1 MRIVT
6 KSLRTLN
13 QINPSIWLLP
23 NKSPPILRM
32 KNMFHPDLHNGTHDH
47 THELLTNN
55 NKKNLPAPKGVI
67 EEDDYDLLACPPENL
82 IHPQVDKTLKPK
94 ENP

>member
-1 MRIVT
+1 MRIVA

-13 QINPSIWLLP
+13 QVNPSIWLLP
-23 NKSPPILRM
+23 NKNPPILRM
-32 KNMFHPDLHNGTHDH
+32 KNMFHPDLHNGTHEH
-47 THELLTNN
+47 TRELLSNY
-55 NKKNLPAPKGVI
+55 KKEIPTPKGVI

-94 ENP
+94 ESS